1 MVWWLQ
7 KPVELLA
14 PLVPKPVEPL
24 VPMLVEPLVPMP
36 VEPVVPKPVVIAN
49 ICKHWMH
56 GFCKWENCRFSH
68 SADGLAP
75 SQSVSKMWQRKLTHA
90 VPVEP
95 LVLEPAEPLVQ
106 KPPAPELPF
115 QETPPEPEA
124 MAETHPN
131 RRPAARLWVHIYL
144 HKRHDDFDFVPM
156 LISKKGKDLKDI
168 WLETGSKVRVRG
180 RGSGHFEVDGKKEA
194 PVPLMAAV
202 TADRGDK
209 VMFRKSVDMIIIRLL
224 AINENYCKFCRHRGL
239 PLPTAKEPCFSF
251 GEAAQCAETVL
262 ADLFTSYPHPGGPK
276 STKRVTPGGFVPGCE
291 EIDSPEVHHAVIM
304 KKPVHVM
311 PPSASS
317 ASAAAINH
325 ANNLGAMQT
334 AHHMQ
339 SDWSP
344 FGPWPGWVYGPTE
357 PTEEAQR

>member
-75 SQSVSKMWQRKLTHA
+75 SQSVSAMLQRELTHA

-106 KPPAPELPF
+106 KPLAPELPS

-124 MAETHPN
+124 IAETHPN
-131 RRPAARLWVHIYL
+131 RRPAARLWVHI
-144 HKRHDDFDFVPM
+144 
-156 LISKKGKDLKDI
+156 
-168 WLETGSKVRVRG
+168 
-180 RGSGHFEVDGKKEA
+180 
-194 PVPLMAAV
+194 
-202 TADRGDK
+202 
-209 VMFRKSVDMIIIRLL
+209 
-224 AINENYCKFCRHRGL
+224 
-239 PLPTAKEPCFSF
+239 
-251 GEAAQCAETVL
+251 
-262 ADLFTSYPHPGGPK
+262 
-276 STKRVTPGGFVPGCE
+276 
-291 EIDSPEVHHAVIM
+291 
-304 KKPVHVM
+304 
-311 PPSASS
+311 
-317 ASAAAINH
+317 
-325 ANNLGAMQT
+325 
-334 AHHMQ
+334 
-339 SDWSP
+339 
-344 FGPWPGWVYGPTE
+344 
-357 PTEEAQR
+357 